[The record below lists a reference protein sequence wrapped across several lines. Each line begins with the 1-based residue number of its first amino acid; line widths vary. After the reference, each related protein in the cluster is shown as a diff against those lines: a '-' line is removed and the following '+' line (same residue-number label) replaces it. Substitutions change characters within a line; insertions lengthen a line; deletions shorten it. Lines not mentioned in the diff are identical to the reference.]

1 MPIVTSRTSRM
12 ASKSLTRTPSS
23 AGARPAT
30 HPLSPRLLARTLEE
44 AHHGPAWHGPA
55 LRPILN
61 GCDAAEASWRIADG
75 RNTIWELVL
84 HAAYGKHIIRIRLTG
99 MHARF
104 PRPAARYW
112 WPAAPEPSDE
122 AWSADLALL
131 DATHRALVEA
141 IETISPATL
150 AKRRAGKRH
159 TLGDEALGLA
169 LHDTYHGGQI
179 ALLRKL
185 WPGR

>member
-1 MPIVTSRTSRM
+1 M
-12 ASKSLTRTPSS
+12 ASRPVRHASS
-23 AGARPAT
+23 AAGAQSASNS
-30 HPLSPRLLARTLEE
+30 LSPRLLARTLEE

-61 GCDAAEASWRIADG
+61 GCDATEASWRVADG

-84 HAAYGKHIIRIRLTG
+84 HAAYGKHIIRTRLTG
-99 MHARF
+99 TRARF
-104 PRPAARYW
+104 PRAAARYW

-141 IETISPATL
+141 IESISPATL
-150 AKRRAGKRH
+150 ARRRAGKRH
-159 TLGDEALGLA
+159 TLGDEALGIA